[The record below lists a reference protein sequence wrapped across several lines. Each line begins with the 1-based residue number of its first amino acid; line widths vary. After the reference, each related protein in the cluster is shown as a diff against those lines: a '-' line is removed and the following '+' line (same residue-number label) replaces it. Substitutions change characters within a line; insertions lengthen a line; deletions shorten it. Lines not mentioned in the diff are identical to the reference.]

1 MVVGLTGGIGS
12 GKTTVAQFFSKFDH
26 VVVYNADFE
35 AKKIMNSS
43 LIIKAKICE
52 QFGEE
57 SYLKNQLN
65 STFIANL
72 VFKNKRKL
80 EILNAIVHPE
90 VKRHFQQ
97 FVNQHQ
103 KIQYIIYENAILFES
118 KSHLNCDIIITVFA
132 PLNLRIERIMLRDKS
147 AKEAIESRMKNQWLE
162 EKKQLQSNY
171 IIYNFDCI
179 NIESQIIKIHN
190 ILTKKSILI

>member
-43 LIIKAKICE
+43 SVIKSKICE
-52 QFGEE
+52 QFGDE
-57 SYLKNQLN
+57 SYHKNQLN

-103 KIQYIIYENAILFES
+103 KKQYIIYENAILFES
-118 KSHLNCDIIITVFA
+118 NSHLNCDIIITVFA
-132 PLNLRIERIMLRDKS
+132 PLDLRIERAMLRDKS
-147 AKEAIESRMKNQWLE
+147 TKEVIESRMKNQWLE
-162 EKKQLQSNY
+162 VKKQLQSNY
-171 IIYNFDCI
+171 IIYNFDRKMV
-179 NIESQIIKIHN
+179 EYQIIKIHN
-190 ILTKKSILI
+190 ILTKKAF